1 MADLELTD
9 DVRDKTRG
17 AWHHYLGLVMPFR
30 PELHRY
36 CRKLTGDLWDAED
49 LIQDTLLRGF
59 GTLGSIHH
67 RIRNPRSYL
76 LRIAT
81 NLWIDTVRRRGSE
94 ADATSAQADEPRA
107 SAPSP
112 SQAAE
117 VRDAGAALMQHPAP
131 QERAAILLKDVFDM
145 SLEETADV
153 LRTTIGAVKA
163 ALHRGRSRLREPERR
178 AAPRSGPSAA
188 LIDRFVERFN
198 ARDLPALLEMMLDT
212 ASIEGLGFVTE
223 NGREAFEREGGW
235 WTHNFEWPAELGHSK
250 PRWERA
256 IFEGEVL
263 ALVFSTHDGREALT
277 SVMRFEEL
285 DGRVS
290 RIRSYAACPE
300 TVREVG
306 EALGLPVQTLGR
318 FPTTPGT

>member
-9 DVRDKTRG
+9 DVRDETRG

-36 CRKLTGDLWDAED
+36 CRKLTCDLWDAED

-59 GTLGSIHH
+59 GTLGTVHH

-81 NLWIDTVRRRGSE
+81 NLWIDTVRRRGAE
-94 ADATSAQADEPRA
+94 ANAASAQAEEPRDGT

-112 SQAAE
+112 SQATE
-117 VRDAGAALMQHPAP
+117 VRDAGAALMQHLAP

-145 SLEETADV
+145 SLEETAEV

-163 ALHRGRSRLREPERR
+163 ALHRGRSRLREPEGR

-188 LIDRFVERFN
+188 LIDRFVERYN
-198 ARDLPALLEMMLDT
+198 ERDLPALLEMMLDT

-223 NGREAFEREGGW
+223 NGR
-235 WTHNFEWPAELGHSK
+235 
-250 PRWERA
+250 
-256 IFEGEVL
+256 
-263 ALVFSTHDGREALT
+263 
-277 SVMRFEEL
+277 
-285 DGRVS
+285 
-290 RIRSYAACPE
+290 
-300 TVREVG
+300 
-306 EALGLPVQTLGR
+306 
-318 FPTTPGT
+318 